1 MRWFWV
7 MLLSS
12 SSFAA
17 PLVLEGD
24 LPDGGPDFVMIP
36 FEVPAG
42 TEEISVT
49 HPKLQPENILDYGVF
64 DPSGFRGW
72 GGGNS
77 EAAVVGRLASSRS
90 YLTGPMPAGQWSVLI
105 GKAKIV
111 VAPARYRLE
120 IELRTTATLPAQTQ
134 RTPYRSTRLG
144 DQTRWY
150 AGDLHVHSRES
161 GDASPT
167 MDEVAAFARSRML
180 DFVEYS
186 EHNTTS
192 QLDFFGDVQPR
203 HPEVLMLPGVEFTT
217 YAGHANGIGATSYVD
232 HRLGY
237 GDWTLDQAIS
247 QFATQDV
254 VFSLNHPLLDLG
266 QTCIGCAW
274 KHPFPR
280 DHAGAVEIGTGGF
293 DKTGLIFG
301 KNTIAWWERLVA
313 QGLHLAPV
321 GGSDDHSGGTGTG
334 SFDSAIGSPTTM
346 VFASALDAAA
356 IVEGIRKGHT
366 VVKLQGP
373 TDPMVDLRIG
383 DALVGDTVQGDQL
396 VMKITVTGGVGSK
409 LVVFKDGAQLS
420 STDVTADPFELADI
434 VAPGRYRAEA
444 QFDGQPRTVTAN
456 LWLEPSPAP
465 PPKTGCGCSS
475 GGDVILLLLVL
486 LRVRGR
492 WARAGSACGCSTV
505 EGSVVSL
512 LGLLRFLRRR
522 GLTS

>member
-1 MRWFWV
+1 MRWLWV
-7 MLLSS
+7 MLLSGS
-12 SSFAA
+12 AFAA

-77 EAAVVGRLASSRS
+77 EPAVVGRLAASRS
-90 YLTGPMPAGQWSVLI
+90 YLAGPMPAGQWSVVI
-105 GKAKIV
+105 GKAKVI
-111 VAPARYRLE
+111 ASPARYRLE
-120 IELRTTATLPAQTQ
+120 IDLRTTATLPPQPQ
-134 RTPYRSTRLG
+134 RTPYRSVRISDG
-144 DQTRWY
+144 ARWY

-167 MDEVAAFARSRML
+167 MDEVAAFAKSRGL

-186 EHNTTS
+186 EHNTAS

-203 HPEVLMLPGVEFTT
+203 HPDVLLLPGVEFTT
-217 YAGHANGIGATSYVD
+217 YAGHANGIGATRYVD
-232 HRLGY
+232 HRLGF
-237 GDWTLDQAIS
+237 GGWTLDQAMAD
-247 QFATQDV
+247 FATQDV

-266 QTCIGCAW
+266 MTCIGCAW

-280 DHAGAVEIGTGGF
+280 ERAGAVEIGTGGF

-301 KNTIAWWERLVA
+301 KQTIAWWERLVA

-334 SFDSAIGSPTTM
+334 SFDSSIGSPTTM
-346 VFASALDAAA
+346 VFASALDAAS
-356 IVEGIRKGHT
+356 IVDGIRKGHT

-373 TDPMVDLRIG
+373 TDPMVDLRVG
-383 DALVGDTVQGDQL
+383 EGLVGDTVLADEA

-409 LVVFKDGAQLS
+409 LVVFKDGAELS
-420 STDVTADPFELADI
+420 ITDVTEDPFQLVDL
-434 VAPGRYRAEA
+434 VTVGRYRAEV
-444 QFDGQPRTVTAN
+444 QIGGQPRTVTGN
-456 LWLEPSPAP
+456 LWLEAPPPS
-465 PPKTGCGCSS
+465 PPKTGCGCNSE
-475 GGDVILLLLVL
+475 GGLVVVLLLVL
-486 LRVRGR
+486 LR
-492 WARAGSACGCSTV
+492 
-505 EGSVVSL
+505 
-512 LGLLRFLRRR
+512 RR
-522 GLTS
+522 

>member
-1 MRWFWV
+1 MRWLWV
-7 MLLSS
+7 MVLSG

-36 FEVPAG
+36 FDVPAG
-42 TEEISVT
+42 TEEISIT

-64 DPSGFRGW
+64 DPAGFRGW

-77 EAAVVGRLASSRS
+77 ESAVVGRLASSRS
-90 YLTGPMPAGQWSVLI
+90 YLIGAMPAGQWNVLI
-105 GKAKIV
+105 GKAKII

-120 IELRTTATLPAQTQ
+120 IDLRSTATLPPQTE
-134 RTPYRSTRLG
+134 RTPYRSTRIS
-144 DQTRWY
+144 DTTRWY

-167 MDEVAAFARSRML
+167 MDEVAAFARSRGL

-186 EHNTTS
+186 EHNTVS

-203 HPEVLMLPGVEFTT
+203 HPDVLMLPGVEFTT
-217 YAGHANGIGATSYVD
+217 YAGHANGIGATRYVD

-237 GDWTLDQAIS
+237 AGWTLDDAIA

-280 DHAGAVEIGTGGF
+280 DQTGAVEIGTGGF

-334 SFDSAIGSPTTM
+334 SFDSSIGSPTTM
-346 VFASALDAAA
+346 VYADALDAAS
-356 IVEGIRKGHT
+356 IVDGVRKGHT

-373 TDPMVDLRIG
+373 TDPMVDLLIG
-383 DALVGDTVQGDQL
+383 NAMVGDTVKGDQL
-396 VMKITVTGGVGSK
+396 AMKIIVTAGVGSK
-409 LVVFKDGAQLS
+409 LVVFKDGTQLS
-420 STDVTADPFELADI
+420 STDVTADPFELVDI
-434 VAPGRYRAEA
+434 VGIGRYRAEA
-444 QFDGQPRTVTAN
+444 QIDGQPRTVTAN
-456 LWLEPSPAP
+456 LWVEASPVLPA
-465 PPKTGCGCSS
+465 KTGCSCNS
-475 GGDVILLLLVL
+475 GGELSVLLVVL
-486 LRVRGR
+486 LRLFRRPVS
-492 WARAGSACGCSTV
+492 AG
-505 EGSVVSL
+505 EG
-512 LGLLRFLRRR
+512 
-522 GLTS
+522 